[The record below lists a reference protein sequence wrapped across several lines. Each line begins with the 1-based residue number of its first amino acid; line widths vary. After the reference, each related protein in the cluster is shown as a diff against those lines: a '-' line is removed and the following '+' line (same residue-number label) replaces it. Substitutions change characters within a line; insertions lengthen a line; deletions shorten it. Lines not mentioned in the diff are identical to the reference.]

1 MWRSL
6 LTPIRMRL
14 FLVFGFL
21 VAAASYCQAQSAP
34 ASIDTATIRRV
45 GADEH
50 GMKSYVFVL
59 LKRGANKDTSK
70 AKRREAF
77 NGHFSNMKRLSEEGK
92 LMLAGPYDDATG
104 DWAGLFILDVR
115 KVEDAKPLVLTD
127 PAVKAGYLSYEL
139 HSWYGSAAVSLIP
152 KLHPTLQ
159 AKPW

>member
-1 MWRSL
+1 
-6 LTPIRMRL
+6 MRL
-14 FLVFGFL
+14 LFTLALVW
-21 VAAASYCQAQSAP
+21 AAPLFCQAQTAG
-34 ASIDTATIRRV
+34 AGLDTATIRRV

-77 NGHFSNMKRLSEEGK
+77 NGHFANMKRLSEEGK
-92 LMLAGPYDDATG
+92 LMLAGPYDDPAS

-115 KVEDAKPLVLTD
+115 NVADAKPLVLTD
-127 PAVKAGYLSYEL
+127 PAVKAGYLSFEL
-139 HSWYGSAAVSLIP
+139 HPWYGSAAVSLIP
-152 KLHPTLQ
+152 QLHPTLQ

>member
-1 MWRSL
+1 ML
-6 LTPIRMRL
+6 GT
-14 FLVFGFL
+14 V
-21 VAAASYCQAQSAP
+21 CQAQTA
-34 ASIDTATIRRV
+34 AVALDTAAIRRV

-70 AKRREAF
+70 LRRREAF
-77 NGHFSNMKRLSEEGK
+77 NGHFANMKRLSEEGK
-92 LMLAGPYDDATG
+92 LMLAGPFDDAAG

-115 KVEDAKPLVLTD
+115 KVEDARPLVLTD

-139 HSWYGSAAVSLIP
+139 HPWFGSAAVSLIP